1 DRITISARAA
11 GMAVKTS
18 GIAQQ
23 DGVIGDTIRV
33 ENSNSRKTV
42 VAEVAST
49 QEVVVN
55 L

>member
-1 DRITISARAA
+1 
-11 GMAVKTS
+11 MAVKTS